1 MRAQALIILATF
13 ASLAGVAIAEETVEK
28 STDGR
33 LILLRDDGRY
43 EILPAGTLALPA
55 CKPAEGYTE
64 RDVLAVERDQQQLIE
79 QHRKVCV
86 VARLE
91 ESTEKIASLAILEA
105 PESVESTS
113 GWVDLSTQREEVS
126 QRGVGQQRRRR
137 ASQRQRGPEQHRRR
151 PRSQRP
157 RGPRQHRFWPIGQ
170 RQRGPEQLRQW
181 RASQRQRRRGQHR
194 QWRASRCQ
202 RRR

>member
-13 ASLAGVAIAEETVEK
+13 ASLAGVAIAEETVET
-28 STDGR
+28 TDGR

-43 EILPAGTLALPA
+43 EILPAGTLAVPA

-64 RDVLAVERDQQQLIE
+64 RDVLAVERDPQRLIE

-91 ESTEKIASLAILEA
+91 DSTEKIASLAILEA

-113 GWVDLSTQREEVS
+113 GWVDLSTQREEVKDYLIENC
-126 QRGVGQQRRRR
+126 RGRK
-137 ASQRQRGPEQHRRR
+137 H
-151 PRSQRP
+151 P
-157 RGPRQHRFWPIGQ
+157 RGWCIVAIYGTITQYPNWGGQ
-170 RQRGPEQLRQW
+170 WIIVPDRLEFRP
-181 RASQRQRRRGQHR
+181 
-194 QWRASRCQ
+194 
-202 RRR
+202 